1 MSRKKL
7 HTGNIQSG
15 YLLILMLSVTGAYN
29 PLHAVPLFLALSY
42 FLSVLKYHRE
52 LPHFLARGPGV
63 WLSKGS
69 PVLERRQS
77 LKVSS
82 ANNDRE
88 QVKTE
93 EGN

>member
-15 YLLILMLSVTGAYN
+15 YLLILMLSVTGAHN

-52 LPHFLARGPGV
+52 LPHILARGPGV
-63 WLSKGS
+63 RLSKGS
-69 PVLERRQS
+69 PVLERRLS

-82 ANNDRE
+82 ANNERE